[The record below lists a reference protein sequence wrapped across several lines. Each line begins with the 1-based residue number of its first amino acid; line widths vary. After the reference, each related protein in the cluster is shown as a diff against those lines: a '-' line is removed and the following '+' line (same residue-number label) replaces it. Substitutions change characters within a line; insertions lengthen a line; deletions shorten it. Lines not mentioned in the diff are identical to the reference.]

1 MVQQRNA
8 EQTGSLLIQPLHDPL
23 TKLLPMSTNTPK
35 TTRLRDYAP
44 PAYRISTVDLRFELG
59 EDFTTVHSRL
69 HIVRAET
76 TPAGTPLILDG
87 QQLELQAL
95 ALDGTPLAADRY
107 QLDADHL
114 TLRDP
119 PESFE
124 LAVVTRIRPQDNAA
138 LEGLYQS
145 SGNFCTQCE
154 AEGFRKITYFLD
166 RPDVMAVFT
175 TTLVADQSRYPALLA
190 NGNLTDSGTC
200 DDGRHWAKWHDPFP
214 KPCYLFALV
223 AGYLRYLEDQF
234 VTRSGRKITLR
245 IYVEPDNIAQCDHAM
260 YSLKQAMAWDERRFG
275 LEYDLD
281 LYQIVAVGDFNM
293 GAMENKGLNIFNT
306 KYVLARPETAT
317 DADYQGILGVIG
329 HEYFHNWTGN
339 RVTCRDWFQ
348 LSLKEGLTVFR
359 DQEFSSDLGSCG
371 VKRIDDVRVLR
382 NSQFPQDAG
391 PLAHP
396 IRPDSYIEINNFY
409 TVTVYN
415 KGAEV
420 IRMIQTLLGRDGFR
434 RGMDL
439 YFQRHDGQAVTC
451 DDFVAAMADANDA
464 DFGQFQRWYHQAG
477 TPELTVSDAYDPAT
491 SCYTL
496 TVRQSCPPTPG
507 QPDKAPFHLPLALGL
522 LDVDGQDVPLQLA
535 GEAAPQGTTRVLEV
549 REPEHVFEFIKVPAR
564 PVPSLLRGFSAPVK
578 LNTTESETDLR
589 FRLAHDRDDFNRW
602 DAGQALAIRAI
613 LTLVET
619 RQQGQSWTLPES
631 FSTAFGRALTSEA
644 EPALLAQVLTL
655 PGENYLAEQMAVVD
669 VDGIHAARCFV
680 LRTLAERLREPL
692 QTAYADLHD
701 REQDGYRIDA
711 EAIGR
716 RALKNVCLDLLLQL
730 DDPGLRDL
738 ALRRFHAAGNMTDQ
752 LGALSALVNT
762 DGPERCEALA
772 EFYARWRHEAL
783 VVDKWLSVQATS
795 RLPDTLAVVRGLMAH
810 EAFTLR
816 NPNKVRALIGAFSQA
831 NPVHFHAADS
841 SGYTFLADQILA
853 LNAFNPQIAA
863 RLTAAFTRWHKYDP
877 VRRQGMR
884 IQLERILAAPAL
896 SPDVYEI
903 AAKSLG
909 REG

>member
-1 MVQQRNA
+1 MPVRPA
-8 EQTGSLLIQPLHDPL
+8 EQTGSPTIQQLHDPL
-23 TKLLPMSTNTPK
+23 PKPPPMLTKTPK
-35 TTRLRDYAP
+35 TTYLKDYAP

-59 EDFTTVHSRL
+59 EDCTTVHSRL

-76 TPAGTPLILDG
+76 TLAGTPLILDG
-87 QQLELQAL
+87 QQLELIAL
-95 ALDGTPLAADRY
+95 ELDGAPLAADRY

-166 RPDVMAVFT
+166 RPDAMAVFT
-175 TTLVADQSRYPALLA
+175 TTLIADHSRYPALLS
-190 NGNLTDSGTC
+190 NGNLTGSGAL
-200 DDGRHWAKWHDPFP
+200 DDGRHWARWHDPFP

-223 AGYLRYLEDQF
+223 AGHLRHIEDQF
-234 VTRSGRKITLR
+234 TTQSGRTVMLR
-245 IYVEPDNIAQCDHAM
+245 IYVEPANIDQCDHAM
-260 YSLKQAMAWDERRFG
+260 ASLKQAMAWDEQRFG

-293 GAMENKGLNIFNT
+293 GAMENKGLNVFNT

-359 DQEFSSDLGSCG
+359 DQEFSSDLGSRG
-371 VKRIDDVRVLR
+371 VKRIEDVRILR
-382 NSQFPQDAG
+382 SSQFPQDAG

-464 DFGQFQRWYHQAG
+464 DFGQFQRWHHQAG
-477 TPELTVSDAYDPAT
+477 TPELTVSDAYDVAT
-491 SCYTL
+491 GRYTL

-507 QPDKAPFHLPLALGL
+507 QPDKEPFHIPLALGL
-522 LDVDGQDVPLQLA
+522 LDAEGQDLPLQLA
-535 GEAAPQGTTRVLEV
+535 GEDAPQGATRILEL
-549 REPEHVFEFIKVPAR
+549 REPEHVFEFINIPAR

-578 LNTTESETDLR
+578 LNTSESAADLR
-589 FRLAHDRDDFNRW
+589 FRLAHDCDDFNRW
-602 DAGQALAIRAI
+602 DAGQTLAIRAI
-613 LTLVET
+613 LALVEA
-619 RQQGQSWTLPES
+619 RQQGRPWTLPES
-631 FSTAFGRALTSEA
+631 FSVAFGRALESGA

-655 PGENYLAEQMAVVD
+655 PGENYLAEQMTVVD
-669 VDGIHAARCFV
+669 VDGIHAARRFV

-692 QTAYADLHD
+692 QAVYADLH
-701 REQDGYRIDA
+701 RTEQDGYRIDA
-711 EAIGR
+711 EALGR

-730 DDPGLRDL
+730 DDPDLRAL
-738 ALRRFHAAGNMTDQ
+738 ALRQFQDAGNMTDQ
-752 LGALSALVNT
+752 IGALSALANT
-762 DGPERCEALA
+762 DSPERSEALA
-772 EFYARWRHEAL
+772 VFYTRWRHEAL

-795 RLPDTLAVVRGLMAH
+795 RLPDTLAVVQGLMGH
-810 EAFTLR
+810 EAFNLR

-831 NPVHFHAADS
+831 NPVHFHAADG
-841 SGYTFLADQILA
+841 SGYTFLAERILE

-863 RLTAAFTRWHKYDP
+863 RLMAAFTRWRKYDP
-877 VRRQGMR
+877 VRQTEM
-884 IQLERILAAPAL
+884 QQQMERILAAPGL

>member
-1 MVQQRNA
+1 M
-8 EQTGSLLIQPLHDPL
+8 P
-23 TKLLPMSTNTPK
+23 TNPPK
-35 TTRLRDYAP
+35 TTYLNDYAP
-44 PAYRISTVDLRFELG
+44 PAYRIPTVDLRFELG
-59 EDFTTVHSRL
+59 EDCTTVHSRL

-76 TPAGTPLILDG
+76 TPAGTPLMLDG
-87 QQLELQAL
+87 QHLELL
-95 ALDGTPLAADRY
+95 TLELDGAPLAADRY
-107 QLDADHL
+107 QIDADHL
-114 TLRDP
+114 TLLDP
-119 PESFE
+119 PEFFE
-124 LAVVTRIRPQDNAA
+124 LAAVTRIRPQDNAS

-175 TTLVADQSRYPALLA
+175 TTLTANQSRYPALLS
-190 NGNLTDSGTC
+190 NGNLTGSGQL
-200 DDGRHWAKWHDPFP
+200 DAGWHWARWHDPFP

-223 AGYLRYLEDQF
+223 AGHLHYIEDRF
-234 VTRSGRKITLR
+234 ITRSGRMVTLR

-260 YSLKQAMAWDERRFG
+260 AALKQAMTWDEQRFG

-317 DADYQGILGVIG
+317 DADYQGILSVIG

-359 DQEFSSDLGSCG
+359 DQEFSSDLGSRG
-371 VKRIDDVRVLR
+371 VKRIEDVRILR
-382 NSQFPQDAG
+382 SSQFPQDAG

-396 IRPDSYIEINNFY
+396 VRPDSYIEINNFY

-420 IRMIQTLLGRDGFR
+420 IRMIQTLLGQDGFR

-451 DDFVAAMADANDA
+451 DDFVVAMADANQA

-491 SCYTL
+491 CRYTL

-507 QPDKAPFHLPLALGL
+507 QPDKAPFHIPLALGL
-522 LDVDGQDVPLQLA
+522 LDAEGRDLPLQLA
-535 GEAAPQGTTRVLEV
+535 GEETPQGTTRVLEL
-549 REPEHVFEFIKVPAR
+549 REPEHTFQFINIPAR
-564 PVPSLLRGFSAPVK
+564 PIPSLLRGFSAPVK
-578 LNTTESETDLR
+578 LNTTESEADLR

-602 DAGQALAIRAI
+602 NAGQTLAIRTI
-613 LTLVET
+613 LALVEA
-619 RQQGQSWTLPES
+619 RQQDQVWTLPES
-631 FSTAFGRALTSEA
+631 FSAAFGRALQSGA

-655 PGENYLAEQMAVVD
+655 PGENYLAEQMRVVD

-680 LRTLAERLREPL
+680 QRTLAERLREPL
-692 QTAYADLHD
+692 LAAYADLQ
-701 REQDGYRIDA
+701 RTEQDGYRIDA
-711 EAIGR
+711 AAMGR

-730 DDPGLRDL
+730 DDADLRAL
-738 ALRRFHAAGNMTDQ
+738 ARRQFHAAGNMTDQ
-752 LGALSALVNT
+752 IGALAALANIASS
-762 DGPERCEALA
+762 ERSEALA
-772 EFYARWRHEAL
+772 AFYAQWQHEAL

-795 RLPDTLAVVRGLMAH
+795 RLPDTLAVVRALMNH
-810 EAFTLR
+810 EAFNLR
-816 NPNKVRALIGAFSQA
+816 NPNKVRALIGVFSQA
-831 NPVHFHAADS
+831 NPRYFHAADH
-841 SGYTFLADQILA
+841 SGYTFLAEQILA

-863 RLTAAFTRWHKYDP
+863 RLTAAFTRWRKYDP
-877 VRRQGMR
+877 VRQQGMQR
-884 IQLERILAAPAL
+884 QLERILAAPTL

-909 REG
+909 RED

>member
-1 MVQQRNA
+1 MP
-8 EQTGSLLIQPLHDPL
+8 TH
-23 TKLLPMSTNTPK
+23 TPK
-35 TTRLRDYAP
+35 TTRLQDYTP
-44 PAYRISTVDLRFELG
+44 PAYRVPAVDLRFELG
-59 EDFTTVHSRL
+59 EDSTTVHSRL
-69 HIVRAET
+69 HIVRAAT
-76 TPAGTPLILDG
+76 TPAGTPLVLDG
-87 QQLELQAL
+87 QQLELLAL
-95 ALDGTPLAADRY
+95 TLDGTPLATDRY
-107 QLDADHL
+107 QLDADYL
-114 TLRDP
+114 TLPDP
-119 PESFE
+119 PETFE

-175 TTLVADQSRYPALLA
+175 TTLIADQSRYPALLS
-190 NGNLTDSGTC
+190 NGNLTDSGIL
-200 DDGRHWAKWHDPFP
+200 DEGRHWAKWHDPFP

-223 AGYLRYLEDQF
+223 AGHLRHIEDQF
-234 VTRSGRKITLR
+234 TTRSGRTVTLR

-260 YSLKQAMAWDERRFG
+260 YSLKQAMAWDEQRFG

-293 GAMENKGLNIFNT
+293 GAMENKGLNVFNT

-359 DQEFSSDLGSCG
+359 DQEFSSDLGSRG
-371 VKRIDDVRVLR
+371 VKRIDDVRILR
-382 NSQFPQDAG
+382 SSQFPQDAG

-396 IRPDSYIEINNFY
+396 VRPDSDIEINNFY

-451 DDFVAAMADANDA
+451 DDFVAAMADANQA

-477 TPELTVSDAYDPAT
+477 TPELTVSDAYDVAT
-491 SCYTL
+491 GRYTL

-507 QPDKAPFHLPLALGL
+507 QPDKQPFHLPLALGL
-522 LDVDGQDVPLQLA
+522 LDAEGQDLPLQLV
-535 GEAAPQGTTRVLEV
+535 GEAAPQGTTRVLDL
-549 REPEHVFEFIKVPAR
+549 REPEHVFEFIHIPIR

-578 LNTTESETDLR
+578 LNTTETEADLR
-589 FRLAHDRDDFNRW
+589 FRLAHDSDDFNRW
-602 DAGQALAIRAI
+602 DAGQTLAIRTL
-613 LTLVET
+613 LTLVEA
-619 RQQGQSWTLPES
+619 RQQQQPWTLPES
-631 FSTAFGRALTSEA
+631 FSAAFGRALESA
-644 EPALLAQVLTL
+644 AAPALLAQVLTL

-680 LRTLAERLREPL
+680 LRTLADRLREPL
-692 QTAYADLHD
+692 QTTYADLQ
-701 REQDGYRIDA
+701 RTEQDGYRIDA

-730 DDPGLRDL
+730 DDPELHGL
-738 ALRRFHAAGNMTDQ
+738 ALRQFHTAGNMTDQ

-762 DGPERCEALA
+762 DSSARHEALA
-772 EFYARWRHEAL
+772 VFYARWRHEAL

-795 RLPDTLAVVRGLMAH
+795 LLPGTLTVVQTLMNH

-816 NPNKVRALIGAFSQA
+816 NPNKVRALIGAFCQA
-831 NPVHFHAADS
+831 NPVYFHAADH

-863 RLTAAFTRWHKYDP
+863 RLTAAFTRWRKYDP
-877 VRRQGMR
+877 VRQQG
-884 IQLERILAAPAL
+884 IQVQLERILAAPAL

>member
-1 MVQQRNA
+1 
-8 EQTGSLLIQPLHDPL
+8 
-23 TKLLPMSTNTPK
+23 MSTQTPK
-35 TTRLRDYAP
+35 TVCLKDYAP
-44 PAYRISTVDLRFELG
+44 PAYRIPTVDLRFELG
-59 EDFTTVHSRL
+59 EDCTTVHSRL
-69 HIVRAET
+69 RIVRAEA
-76 TPAGTPLILDG
+76 TPAGTPLVLDG
-87 QQLELQAL
+87 QQLELIAL
-95 ALDGTPLAADRY
+95 ELDGAPLAADRY
-107 QLDADHL
+107 QVDADHL
-114 TLRDP
+114 TLCDL

-124 LAVVTRIRPQDNAA
+124 LAVITRIHPQDNAS

-166 RPDVMAVFT
+166 RPDAMAVFT
-175 TTLVADQSRYPALLA
+175 TTLMADQSRYPALLS
-190 NGNLTDSGTC
+190 NGNLTGSGAL
-200 DDGRHWAKWHDPFP
+200 DDGRHWARWHDPFP

-223 AGYLRYLEDQF
+223 AGHLRHIEDQF
-234 VTRSGRKITLR
+234 TTQSGRTVTLR
-245 IYVEPDNIAQCDHAM
+245 IYVEPANIAQCDHAM
-260 YSLKQAMAWDERRFG
+260 HSLKQAMLWDEQRFG

-293 GAMENKGLNIFNT
+293 GAMENKGLNVFNT

-359 DQEFSSDLGSCG
+359 DQEFSSDLGSRG
-371 VKRIDDVRVLR
+371 VKRIDDVRILR
-382 NSQFPQDAG
+382 SSQFPQDAG

-420 IRMIQTLLGRDGFR
+420 IRMIQTLLGPDGFR

-464 DFGQFQRWYHQAG
+464 DFSQFRRWYHQAG
-477 TPELTVSDAYDPAT
+477 TPELTISDAYDAAARRY
-491 SCYTL
+491 CL

-507 QPDKAPFHLPLALGL
+507 QPDKEPFHIPLALGL
-522 LDVDGQDVPLQLA
+522 LDTEGRDLPLQLA
-535 GEAAPQGTTRVLEV
+535 GEDVPQGTTRILEL
-549 REPEHVFEFIKVPAR
+549 REPEHSFHFINIPDR

-578 LNTTESETDLR
+578 LNITESEADVR
-589 FRLAHDRDDFNRW
+589 FRLAHDSDDFNRW
-602 DAGQALAIRAI
+602 DAGQTLAIRTI
-613 LTLVET
+613 LALVEA
-619 RQQGQSWTLPES
+619 RRQGQVWALPDS
-631 FSTAFGRALTSEA
+631 FSAAFGRALSSGA

-655 PGENYLAEQMAVVD
+655 PSESYLAEQMTVVD
-669 VDGIHAARCFV
+669 VEGIHAARCWV
-680 LRTLAERLREPL
+680 QRMLAERLRESL
-692 QTAYADLHD
+692 QATYDELH
-701 REQDGYRIDA
+701 RGEQDGYRIDA
-711 EAIGR
+711 EGMGR
-716 RALKNVCLDLLLQL
+716 RALKNVCLDILLQL
-730 DDPGLRDL
+730 DDLDLRVLGLRQ
-738 ALRRFHAAGNMTDQ
+738 FYAAGNMSDQ
-752 LGALSALVNT
+752 IGALAALANT
-762 DGPERCEALA
+762 DSPERSEALA
-772 EFYARWRHEAL
+772 AFYVRWRHEAL
-783 VVDKWLSVQATS
+783 VVDKWLSLQATS
-795 RLPDTLAVVRGLMAH
+795 RLPDTLAVVRELMDH
-810 EAFTLR
+810 EAFNLR

-831 NPVHFHAADS
+831 NPAHFHAADG

-863 RLTAAFTRWHKYDP
+863 RLTSAFTRWRQYDLI
-877 VRRQGMR
+877 RQTEMQR
-884 IQLERILAAPAL
+884 QLERIMTAQGL

-909 REG
+909 RAG